1 MVKWISMNSV
11 EVSFSKTNR
20 GNSFLNSSS
29 DNLFNALSTTTII
42 SSIFDDNSATGISFS
57 ENYTG
62 LFLIYLVFPNL
73 APMQVFKF
81 PSKCKQKFLAE
92 LAISFWIFQISLSF
106 WYDLISVFSLIKS
119 CLNTDF

>member
-11 EVSFSKTNR
+11 EVSFSKTKR

-42 SSIFDDNSATGISFS
+42 SSIFDDNSVTGIFFS

-81 PSKCKQKFLAE
+81 PSTGKQKFPAE
-92 LAISFWIFQISLSF
+92 LAIPFWIFQISLSLS
-106 WYDLISVFSLIKS
+106 YDLISVFSLIKS